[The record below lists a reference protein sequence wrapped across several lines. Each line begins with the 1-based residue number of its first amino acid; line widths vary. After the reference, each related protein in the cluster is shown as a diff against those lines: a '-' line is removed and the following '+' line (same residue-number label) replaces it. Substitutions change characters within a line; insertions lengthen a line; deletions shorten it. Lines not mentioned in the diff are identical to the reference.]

1 MPFILA
7 MDPVG
12 SAITFPHDL
21 HVTVL
26 VTCEYRTFS
35 ALHSLHC
42 TFWNLLLGFGIRMC
56 PFFNLLPTRVFLV

>member
-1 MPFILA
+1 MTILYSRTPETVPFILA

-35 ALHSLHC
+35 ALHSLH
-42 TFWNLLLGFGIRMC
+42 
-56 PFFNLLPTRVFLV
+56 